1 MTIIS
6 KLENDVKSFYLADD
20 RNEVALWYTHDDI
33 YERLEGL
40 DIGSYEYIVYEEQLF
55 QWMDR
60 KVYIKPTQKF
70 LDCPQAWVRDLKIKD
85 IFKD

>member
-1 MTIIS
+1 MIIIS
-6 KLENDVKSFYLADD
+6 KMEDGRKWFYLTDD
-20 RNEVALWYTHDDI
+20 RNELSLWLSHNDI

-40 DIGSYEYIVYEEQLF
+40 DIGSYESILHEEKLF
-55 QWMDR
+55 EWMYR
-60 KVYIKPTQKF
+60 TVYIKPTQKF